1 MSDSTRRPI
10 QQLDELTI
18 DKIAAGE
25 VVERP
30 AQVVKELVENSID
43 SGCNKIR
50 IEIVNGGFS
59 RISVIDDGHGI
70 PEGELKL
77 AIKRHATSKIS
88 SSEDL
93 RTIVTKG
100 FRGEA
105 LASIAAVSKMTLSSK
120 VRGSEGFSITV
131 DNGLIENVEL
141 IGIPPGTKVDVVN
154 LFKKIP
160 ARLSFQR
167 RPSTENAAIVDIAIS
182 LALSESK
189 VGILVEIDDLSLIH
203 I

>member
-1 MSDSTRRPI
+1 MSTSNRIPI

-18 DKIAAGE
+18 DQIAAGE

-43 SGCNKIR
+43 SGCKKIR
-50 IEIVNGGFS
+50 VEIENGGFS

-70 PEGELKL
+70 PKEELKL

-93 RTIVTKG
+93 TTIVTKG

-105 LASIAAVSKMTLSSK
+105 LASIAAVS
-120 VRGSEGFSITV
+120 
-131 DNGLIENVEL
+131 
-141 IGIPPGTKVDVVN
+141 
-154 LFKKIP
+154 
-160 ARLSFQR
+160 
-167 RPSTENAAIVDIAIS
+167 
-182 LALSESK
+182 
-189 VGILVEIDDLSLIH
+189 
-203 I
+203 